1 METKIGELNRE
12 VEGSEGKLMEYK
24 EGQLKLIVF

>member
-1 METKIGELNRE
+1 VETKIGELNRE

-24 EGQLKLIVF
+24 EGQLTWAI